1 VSQPLLPGQIGYTTK
16 YALASEP
23 AAAAKK
29 ALEQAGVGKTPQFT
43 LVTLDNDE
51 LKDAAAE
58 IKRQYAAIGVTV
70 KVNLVSLDSLQQS
83 YMRPRNFQMLL
94 FGINV
99 GADPDVYTY
108 WHSSQAK
115 DPGVNLSG
123 YSSDAADV
131 ALEAGRIKADS
142 DIRRAKYDAFLKAW
156 DDDAPAVVLYQ
167 SIYRYAV
174 RDTVSGPQPGR
185 LGVASDRFWRVE
197 RWTVLRRPVPVG
209 FK

>member
-1 VSQPLLPGQIGYTTK
+1 LPGQIGYTTK
-16 YALASEP
+16 YALAPES

-29 ALEQAGVGKTPQFT
+29 ALAEAGAGKSPQFT
-43 LVTLDNDE
+43 LITLDNNE
-51 LKDAAAE
+51 LKRAAAE
-58 IKRQYAAIGVTV
+58 IKRQYAAVGVTINIKIV
-70 KVNLVSLDSLQQS
+70 QLDDLQQT

-123 YSSDAADV
+123 YSSAAADA
-131 ALEAGRIKADS
+131 ALEAGRIKTDP
-142 DIRRAKYDAFLKAW
+142 DIRRAKYDVFLKAW
-156 DDDAPAVVLYQ
+156 NDDAPAAVLYQ
-167 SIYRYAV
+167 SIYRYAA

-197 RWTVLRRPVPVG
+197 RWTVLRHSVPVG
-209 FK
+209 LK